1 MESPIDIFFRTETDG
16 QMIWRGAAASLEE
29 AKARVQE
36 LAKSCPGDYMIVNLR
51 SDLKITIAAGT
62 ANRREQGIPQSSLA
76 PD

>member
-1 MESPIDIFFRTETDG
+1 MESPINIFRMETDG

-36 LAKSCPGDYMIVNLR
+36 FAKSGPGHYMIVNLR
-51 SDLKITIAAGT
+51 SGLRITIAANAATSPEEGT
-62 ANRREQGIPQSSLA
+62 SQASFA

>member
-1 MESPIDIFFRTETDG
+1 MESTFDIFRTETDG

-36 LAKSCPGDYMIVNLR
+36 FAKSCPDDYMIVNLLSGLR
-51 SDLKITIAAGT
+51 ITIAASEASSPGEGT
-62 ANRREQGIPQSSLA
+62 SQASFA

>member
-1 MESPIDIFFRTETDG
+1 MESPFDVFRTETNG

-36 LAKSCPGDYMIVNLR
+36 FAKSCPGDYMIANLR
-51 SDLKITIAAGT
+51 SGLRITIAVSSREEGT
-62 ANRREQGIPQSSLA
+62 PQASSA